1 MVKSGVIRRISIS
14 AVVRK
19 PRKLI
24 YAAKC
29 SLTAPMADD
38 IDGSGQGKGPTV
50 VQEWIQRS
58 SPLGFAKAVC
68 IKALHEVD
76 VQPDCA
82 SCCAASSLSSR
93 LQVLMTVGPALYI
106 AFLVCQG
113 SFNGGLRYDTKMP
126 RGEPNRGHT

>member
-24 YAAKC
+24 YTAKC

-58 SPLGFAKAVC
+58 SLLGFAKAVC

-82 SCCAASSLSSR
+82 SCCAATSLSSR
-93 LQVLMTVGPALYI
+93 V
-106 AFLVCQG
+106 FRC
-113 SFNGGLRYDTKMP
+113 
-126 RGEPNRGHT
+126 